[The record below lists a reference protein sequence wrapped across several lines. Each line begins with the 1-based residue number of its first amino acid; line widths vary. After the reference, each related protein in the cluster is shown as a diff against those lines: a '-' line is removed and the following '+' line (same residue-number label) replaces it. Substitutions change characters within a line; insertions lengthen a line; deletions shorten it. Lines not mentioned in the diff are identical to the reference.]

1 MVTQKNALPVLHKR
15 CLKMKCRQI
24 LLFNDFS
31 AKQMLVVDKVFR
43 TVIFLLI
50 LHSFRHVAE
59 RYRILLSQKKDT
71 IEYNLDTIEALMN
84 NGHLKLRVGFKKGQS
99 AQPPFCQN
107 LTFCQ

>member
-1 MVTQKNALPVLHKR
+1 
-15 CLKMKCRQI
+15 MKCLQI

-43 TVIFLLI
+43 TVIFLLF

-59 RYRILLSQKKDT
+59 RYNILLSQKNNT
-71 IEYNLDTIEALMN
+71 IQYNLDTIAALMI
-84 NGHLKLRVGFKKGQS
+84 NGHLKFRVGLKKGQS

-107 LTFCQ
+107 LTFCR